1 MCSLIFSS
9 LYRNDLLKNTR
20 IVKNMLLG
28 MVADMVQ
35 SSSFYIQA
43 KFYYKSEKKFHIQ
56 RKFYFIQRKFYFVQ
70 RDIFIFRDKLT

>member
-9 LYRNDLLKNTR
+9 LYSNDLLKNTR
-20 IVKNMLLG
+20 IVKNMLSG

-35 SSSFYIQA
+35 SSSFYIHA
-43 KFYYKSEKKFHIQ
+43 KFYYKSEKKVHIQ

-70 RDIFIFRDKLT
+70 RDIFIFRDQLT

>member
-9 LYRNDLLKNTR
+9 LYTNDLLKNTR

-56 RKFYFIQRKFYFVQ
+56 RKFYFIQRKFYFL
-70 RDIFIFRDKLT
+70 FRETFSYSETS

>member
-9 LYRNDLLKNTR
+9 LYTNDLLKNTR
-20 IVKNMLLG
+20 IVKNMLSD
-28 MVADMVQ
+28 MVADIVQ
-35 SSSFYIQA
+35 NSSFYIQA

-70 RDIFIFRDKLT
+70 REIFIFRDKLT